1 MKKLVAL
8 IIAMLLISF
17 VLSAEVITTGNGKN
31 SVTVVNDNA
40 NETILKYQIGEFEK
54 NRVLIDGEDWFQI
67 RLPKEGITQ
76 EKGYPELPVF
86 NRSIIIPDQAL
97 MAIEVYDIEFKDFP
111 INVAPSKG
119 VITRDIEPT
128 KVPYTFGNIY
138 RENSFYP
145 QTIADLSEPY
155 ILRDFRGI
163 TVLTNPFAYNPVTGT
178 LRVYTAFKVRIY
190 PDGIDTVNTLNRSRT
205 SLSRSFYS
213 LYENHFL
220 NWNSYRYTPVDD
232 SCGKLLVICHTN
244 FLSQIAPYINWKR
257 QKGID
262 TELVEFSTIGT
273 TANQLKTYIQNR
285 YNADNSLTFVQL
297 VGDAPQ
303 IPTLSYSGS
312 GGGSDP
318 GFSLVAGSDN
328 YPDIFIGR
336 FSAQTTAEVTAQVN
350 KTILYERDLNT
361 SATWLSKAMGIA
373 SAEGSG
379 GQGDNQES
387 DITHMNLIRTDLLN
401 YGYTSVDQI
410 YDPNASASTVTTNV
424 NNGRGFINYVGH
436 GSNTSWSTTG
446 FSNTDASALTNGNKV
461 PFIMDVAC
469 VNGNFV
475 SITCFAEAWMRNAN
489 GGAVGIYASSINQS
503 WAPPMRAQDEVTDL
517 LIAEVHTTLGGLYY
531 NGSCKMMDVYGSDG
545 VNMFK
550 TWHIFGDASLQIRSK
565 TPIAMTVSYP
575 ASIYSGTNSVS
586 VSTGVA
592 NALVAITYN
601 NTIYGKA
608 ITNSNGIATVNFTN
622 PPTGAITY
630 NVTVTAFN
638 RVTYIGT
645 LSQINN
651 STPEQPRFVAEWEPA
666 KGSIIRYPL
675 GLPYSLLIDLSNNGL
690 LYVVVSSSLQATCN
704 SALSTNGINMANV
717 RYIVTNN
724 DSYWIR
730 DYGPWTIMD
739 GENNMQLVDFI
750 YNRTR
755 PNDDAVPSAI
765 ANYLGVNLYQ
775 MNITHTGGNI
785 MTDGQGKAMSTNL
798 VLTENSSLSQS
809 AISDMF
815 NTYMGITD
823 YQLYPDPNNTYI
835 NHIDCWA
842 KLLDVDKVLIRS
854 VPTNHS
860 QYNAIEAVV
869 TQWQS
874 KLSSYGTP
882 YKIYRV
888 YTSNDEPYTNSF
900 ILNKHIYV
908 PLMGTANDA
917 AALLAYQNAMPGYT
931 VTGYAYSNF
940 ESTDAIHCRVNT
952 IFDNQLI
959 SVKYIPPVPS
969 SVSQTLTLDVNISH
983 TNALNQNGTFI
994 SWKTGKN
1001 GIWQNSY
1008 LSLQSKGNW
1017 LTNLTAPVIGDT
1029 LFYWISATDVTN
1041 RNVTLPLCA
1050 SQDPF
1055 MLIGAYVPSLSEP
1068 QVQLQIQGSNV
1079 RLSWNAVAYANNYII
1094 YAANSPDG
1102 DFLPVGSTTATFWET
1117 PLNAEKK
1124 FFKIIAQRVVR

>member
-1 MKKLVAL
+1 MKKMVILSGL
-8 IIAMLLISF
+8 FLLLSF
-17 VLSAEVITTGNGKN
+17 SLSAELLAEGNSNNSITLLID
-31 SVTVVNDNA
+31 ND
-40 NETILKYQIGEFEK
+40 NETILEYRISEFEK
-54 NRVLIDGEDWFQI
+54 NKITIEGEDWYQI

-76 EKGYPELPVF
+76 DKGFPELPVL

-97 MAIEVYDIEFKDFP
+97 MAIEVLDIEFKDYP
-111 INVAPSKG
+111 IKVAPSKG
-119 VITRDIEPT
+119 VITRDIDPA
-128 KVPYTFGNIY
+128 KVPYTFGNVY
-138 RENSFYP
+138 QEPFYYP
-145 QTIADLSEPY
+145 NTIANLSEPY

-163 TVLTNPFAYNPVTGT
+163 TVLTNPFAYNPVTGI
-178 LRVYTAFKVRIY
+178 LRVYTYFKVRVYNKGTDRI
-190 PDGIDTVNTLNRSRT
+190 NTFNRSRI
-205 SLSRSFYS
+205 SISRSFYT

-232 SCGKLLVICHTN
+232 SYGKLLVICPTN

-273 TANQLKTYIQNR
+273 TANQLKTYIQNH
-285 YNADNSLTFVQL
+285 YNTDNSLTFVQL

-303 IPTLSYSGS
+303 IPTLSYSG
-312 GGGSDP
+312 GGSDP
-318 GFSLVAGSDN
+318 SFSLVAGSDN

-350 KTILYERDLNT
+350 KSIQYEKDLNT

-373 SAEGSG
+373 SDQG
-379 GQGDNQES
+379 GGDQGDNGES

-410 YDPNASASTVTTNV
+410 YDPGASASTVTTNV
-424 NNGRGFINYVGH
+424 NSGRGFINYVGH

-446 FSNTDASALTNGNKV
+446 FSNTNASALTNGNKV

-475 SITCFAEAWMRNAN
+475 SLTCFAEAWMRNAN

-503 WAPPMRAQDEVTDL
+503 WNSPMRAQDEVTDL
-517 LIAEVHTTLGGLYY
+517 LIAEIHTILGGLYY
-531 NGSCKMMDVYGSDG
+531 NGSCEMMDVYGSDG
-545 VNMFK
+545 VKMFK

-565 TPIAMTVSYP
+565 TPLAMTVSHP
-575 ASIYSGTNSVS
+575 ASIYTGTNSVS

-592 NALVAITYN
+592 DALVAITYN

-608 ITNSNGIATVNFTN
+608 FTNSNGIATVNFTN
-622 PPTGAITY
+622 PPTGEITY
-630 NVTVTAFN
+630 TVTVTAFN

-645 LSQINN
+645 LSQINT

-704 SALSTNGINMANV
+704 SALSANGINMTNV
-717 RYIVTNN
+717 RYIITNN

-730 DYGPWTIMD
+730 DYGPWTIME
-739 GENNMQLVDFI
+739 GNNNMQMVDFI
-750 YNRTR
+750 YNRPR

-809 AISDMF
+809 AITDMF

-888 YTSNDEPYTNSF
+888 NTSNDEPYTNSF
-900 ILNKHIYV
+900 IFNKHIYV

-952 IFDNQLI
+952 IFDNQMI
-959 SVKYIPPVPS
+959 SVQHIPPVPS
-969 SVSQTLTLDVNISH
+969 AVSQTLTFDVNIAH

-1008 LSLQSKGNW
+1008 MSLQSKGNW

-1050 SQDPF
+1050 DQDPF
-1055 MLIGAYVPSLSEP
+1055 MLVGVYVPAINQP
-1068 QVQLQIQGSNV
+1068 QVQLQIQDNNV
-1079 RLSWNAVAYANNYII
+1079 RISWNAVSYANNYII
-1094 YAANSPDG
+1094 YAANSPDE
-1102 DFLPVGSTTATFWET
+1102 DFLPVGSTSATFWET
-1117 PLNAEKK
+1117 TLNTEKK
-1124 FFKIIAQRVVR
+1124 FFKVIAQRVVR

>member
-1 MKKLVAL
+1 MKKLVIL
-8 IIAMLLISF
+8 SGLFLLLSF
-17 VLSAEVITTGNGKN
+17 SLSAELLAEGNSKN
-31 SVTVVNDNA
+31 SIILLSDNDK
-40 NETILKYQIGEFEK
+40 ETILEYRISEFEK
-54 NRVLIDGEDWFQI
+54 NKITIEGEDWYQI

-76 EKGYPELPVF
+76 DKGFPELPVL

-97 MAIEVYDIEFKDFP
+97 MAIEVFDIEFKDYA
-111 INVAPSKG
+111 IKVAPSKG
-119 VITRDIEPT
+119 VITRDIDPA
-128 KVPYTFGNIY
+128 KVPYTFGNVY
-138 RENSFYP
+138 QEPFYYP
-145 QTIADLSEPY
+145 NTIANLSEPY

-163 TVLTNPFAYNPVTGT
+163 TVLTNPCAYNPVTGI
-178 LRVYTAFKVRIY
+178 LRVYTYYKVRVY
-190 PDGIDTVNTLNRSRT
+190 NKGTDSVNTFNRSRI
-205 SLSRSFYS
+205 SISRSFYT

-232 SCGKLLVICHTN
+232 SYGKLLVICPTN

-273 TANQLKTYIQNR
+273 TANQLKTYIQNH
-285 YNADNSLTFVQL
+285 YNTDNSLTFVQL

-303 IPTLSYSGS
+303 IPTLSYSG
-312 GGGSDP
+312 GGSDP
-318 GFSLVAGSDN
+318 SFSLVAGSDN

-350 KTILYERDLNT
+350 KSIQYEKDLNT

-373 SAEGSG
+373 SDQG
-379 GQGDNQES
+379 GGDQGDNGES

-410 YDPNASASTVTTNV
+410 YDPGASASTVTTNV
-424 NNGRGFINYVGH
+424 NSGRGFINYVGH

-475 SITCFAEAWMRNAN
+475 SLTCFAEAWMRNAN

-503 WAPPMRAQDEVTDL
+503 WNSPMRAQDEVTDL
-517 LIAEVHTTLGGLYY
+517 LIAEIHTILGGLYY
-531 NGSCKMMDVYGSDG
+531 NGSCEMVDVYGSDG
-545 VNMFK
+545 VKMFK

-565 TPIAMTVSYP
+565 TPLAMTVSHP
-575 ASIYSGTNSVS
+575 ASIYTGTNSVS

-592 NALVAITYN
+592 DALVAITYN

-608 ITNSNGIATVNFTN
+608 FTNSNGIATVNFTN
-622 PPTGAITY
+622 PPTGEITY

-645 LSQINN
+645 LSQINT

-717 RYIVTNN
+717 RYIITNN

-730 DYGPWTIMD
+730 DYGPWTIME
-739 GENNMQLVDFI
+739 GNNNMQMVDFI
-750 YNRTR
+750 YNRPR

-809 AISDMF
+809 AITDMF

-888 YTSNDEPYTNSF
+888 NTSNDEPYTNSF
-900 ILNKHIYV
+900 IFNKHIYV

-952 IFDNQLI
+952 IFDNQMI
-959 SVKYIPPVPS
+959 SVQHIPPVPS
-969 SVSQTLTLDVNISH
+969 AVSQTLTFDVNIAH

-1050 SQDPF
+1050 DQDPF
-1055 MLIGAYVPSLSEP
+1055 MLVGVYVPAINQP
-1068 QVQLQIQGSNV
+1068 QVQLQIQDNNV
-1079 RLSWNAVAYANNYII
+1079 RISWNAVSYANNYII
-1094 YAANSPDG
+1094 YAANSPDE
-1102 DFLPVGSTTATFWET
+1102 DFLPVGSTSATFWET
-1117 PLNAEKK
+1117 TLNTEKK
-1124 FFKIIAQRVVR
+1124 FFKVIAQRVVR

>member
-1 MKKLVAL
+1 MKKMVILSGL
-8 IIAMLLISF
+8 FLLLSF
-17 VLSAEVITTGNGKN
+17 SLSAELLAEGNSNNSITLLID
-31 SVTVVNDNA
+31 ND
-40 NETILKYQIGEFEK
+40 NETILEYRISEFEK
-54 NRVLIDGEDWFQI
+54 NKITIEGEDWYQI

-76 EKGYPELPVF
+76 DKGFPELPVL

-97 MAIEVYDIEFKDFP
+97 MAIEVFDIEFKDYP
-111 INVAPSKG
+111 IKVAPSKG
-119 VITRDIEPT
+119 VITRDIDPA
-128 KVPYTFGNIY
+128 KVPYTFGNVY
-138 RENSFYP
+138 QEPFYYP
-145 QTIADLSEPY
+145 NTIANLSEPY

-163 TVLTNPFAYNPVTGT
+163 TVLTNPFAYNPVTGI
-178 LRVYTAFKVRIY
+178 LRVYTYFKVRVY
-190 PDGIDTVNTLNRSRT
+190 NKGTDSVNTFNRSRI
-205 SLSRSFYS
+205 SISRSFYT

-232 SCGKLLVICHTN
+232 SYGKLLVICHTN
-244 FLSQIAPYINWKR
+244 FLVQIAPYINWKR

-273 TANQLKTYIQNR
+273 TANQLKTYIQNH
-285 YNADNSLTFVQL
+285 YNTDNSLTFVQL

-303 IPTLSYSGS
+303 IPTLSYSG
-312 GGGSDP
+312 GGSDP
-318 GFSLVAGSDN
+318 SFSLVAGSDN

-336 FSAQTTAEVTAQVN
+336 FSAQTTAEVIAQVN
-350 KTILYERDLNT
+350 KSIQYEKDLNT

-373 SAEGSG
+373 SDQG
-379 GQGDNQES
+379 GGDQGDNGES

-410 YDPNASASTVTTNV
+410 YDPGASASTVTTNV
-424 NNGRGFINYVGH
+424 NSGRGFINYVGH

-446 FSNTDASALTNGNKV
+446 FSNTNASALTNGNKV

-475 SITCFAEAWMRNAN
+475 SLTCFAEAWMRNAN

-503 WAPPMRAQDEVTDL
+503 WNSPMRAQDEVTDL
-517 LIAEVHTTLGGLYY
+517 LIAEIHTILGGLYY
-531 NGSCKMMDVYGSDG
+531 NGSCEMMDVYGSDG
-545 VNMFK
+545 VKMFK

-565 TPIAMTVSYP
+565 TPLAMTVSHP
-575 ASIYSGTNSVS
+575 ASIYTGTNSVS

-592 NALVAITYN
+592 DALVAITYN

-608 ITNSNGIATVNFTN
+608 FTNSNGIATVNFTN
-622 PPTGAITY
+622 PPTGEITY
-630 NVTVTAFN
+630 TVTVTAFN

-645 LSQINN
+645 LSQINT

-704 SALSTNGINMANV
+704 SALSANGINMTNV
-717 RYIVTNN
+717 RYIITNN

-730 DYGPWTIMD
+730 DYGPWTIME
-739 GENNMQLVDFI
+739 GNNNMQMVDFI
-750 YNRTR
+750 YNRPR

-809 AISDMF
+809 AITDMF

-888 YTSNDEPYTNSF
+888 NTSNDEPYTNSF
-900 ILNKHIYV
+900 IFNKHIYV

-952 IFDNQLI
+952 IFDNQMI
-959 SVKYIPPVPS
+959 SVQHIPPVPS
-969 SVSQTLTLDVNISH
+969 AVSQTLTFDVNIAH

-1050 SQDPF
+1050 DQDPF
-1055 MLIGAYVPSLSEP
+1055 MLVGVYVPAINQP
-1068 QVQLQIQGSNV
+1068 QVQLQIQDNNV
-1079 RLSWNAVAYANNYII
+1079 RISWNAVSYANNYII
-1094 YAANSPDG
+1094 YAANSPDE
-1102 DFLPVGSTTATFWET
+1102 DFLPVGSTSATFWET
-1117 PLNAEKK
+1117 TLNTEKK
-1124 FFKIIAQRVVR
+1124 FFKVIAQRVVR

>member
-1 MKKLVAL
+1 MKKMVILSGL
-8 IIAMLLISF
+8 FLLLSF
-17 VLSAEVITTGNGKN
+17 SLSAELLAEGNSNNSITLLID
-31 SVTVVNDNA
+31 ND
-40 NETILKYQIGEFEK
+40 NETILEYRISEFEK
-54 NRVLIDGEDWFQI
+54 NKITIEGEDWYQI

-76 EKGYPELPVF
+76 DKGFPELPVL

-97 MAIEVYDIEFKDFP
+97 MAIEVFDIEFKDYP
-111 INVAPSKG
+111 IKVAPSKG
-119 VITRDIEPT
+119 VITRDIDPA
-128 KVPYTFGNIY
+128 KVPYTFGNVY
-138 RENSFYP
+138 QEPFYYP
-145 QTIADLSEPY
+145 NTIANLSEPY

-163 TVLTNPFAYNPVTGT
+163 TVLTNPFAYNPVTGI
-178 LRVYTAFKVRIY
+178 LRVYTYFKVRVY
-190 PDGIDTVNTLNRSRT
+190 NKGTDSVNTFNRSRI
-205 SLSRSFYS
+205 SISRSFYT

-232 SCGKLLVICHTN
+232 SYGKLLVICPTN

-273 TANQLKTYIQNR
+273 TANQLKTYIQNH
-285 YNADNSLTFVQL
+285 YNTDNSLTFVQL

-303 IPTLSYSGS
+303 IPTLSYSG
-312 GGGSDP
+312 GGSDP
-318 GFSLVAGSDN
+318 SFSLVAGSDN

-350 KTILYERDLNT
+350 KSIQYEKDLNT

-373 SAEGSG
+373 SDQG
-379 GQGDNQES
+379 GGDQGDNGES

-410 YDPNASASTVTTNV
+410 YDPGASASTVTTNV
-424 NNGRGFINYVGH
+424 NSGRGFINYVGH

-446 FSNTDASALTNGNKV
+446 FSNTNASALTNGNKV

-475 SITCFAEAWMRNAN
+475 SLTCFAEAWMRNAN

-503 WAPPMRAQDEVTDL
+503 WNSPMRAQDEVTDL
-517 LIAEVHTTLGGLYY
+517 LIAEIHTILGGLYY
-531 NGSCKMMDVYGSDG
+531 NGSCEMMDVYGSDG
-545 VNMFK
+545 VKMFK

-565 TPIAMTVSYP
+565 TPLAMTVSHP
-575 ASIYSGTNSVS
+575 ASIYTGTNSVS

-592 NALVAITYN
+592 DALVAITYN

-608 ITNSNGIATVNFTN
+608 FTNSNGIATVNFTN
-622 PPTGAITY
+622 PPTGEITY
-630 NVTVTAFN
+630 TVTVTAFN

-645 LSQINN
+645 LSQINT

-704 SALSTNGINMANV
+704 SALSANGINMANV
-717 RYIVTNN
+717 RYIITNN

-730 DYGPWTIMD
+730 DYGPWTIME
-739 GENNMQLVDFI
+739 GNNNMQMVDFI
-750 YNRTR
+750 YNRPR

-809 AISDMF
+809 AITDMF

-888 YTSNDEPYTNSF
+888 NTSNDEPYTNSF
-900 ILNKHIYV
+900 IFNKHIYV

-952 IFDNQLI
+952 IFDNQMI
-959 SVKYIPPVPS
+959 SVQHIPPVPS
-969 SVSQTLTLDVNISH
+969 AVSQTLTFDVNIAH

-1050 SQDPF
+1050 DQDPF
-1055 MLIGAYVPSLSEP
+1055 MLVGVYVPAINQP
-1068 QVQLQIQGSNV
+1068 QVQLQIQDNNV
-1079 RLSWNAVAYANNYII
+1079 RISWNAVSYANNYII
-1094 YAANSPDG
+1094 YAANSPDE
-1102 DFLPVGSTTATFWET
+1102 DFLPVGSTSATFWET
-1117 PLNAEKK
+1117 TLNTEKK
-1124 FFKIIAQRVVR
+1124 FFKVIAQRVVR

>member
-1 MKKLVAL
+1 MKKMVILSGL
-8 IIAMLLISF
+8 FLLLSF
-17 VLSAEVITTGNGKN
+17 SLSAELLAEGNSNNSITLLID
-31 SVTVVNDNA
+31 ND
-40 NETILKYQIGEFEK
+40 NETILEYRISEFEK
-54 NRVLIDGEDWFQI
+54 NKITIEGEDWYQI

-76 EKGYPELPVF
+76 DKGFPELPVL

-97 MAIEVYDIEFKDFP
+97 MAIEVFDIEFKDYP
-111 INVAPSKG
+111 IKVAPSKG
-119 VITRDIEPT
+119 VITRDIDPA
-128 KVPYTFGNIY
+128 KVPYTFGNVY
-138 RENSFYP
+138 QEPFYYP
-145 QTIADLSEPY
+145 NTIANLSEPY

-163 TVLTNPFAYNPVTGT
+163 TVLTNPCAYNPVTGI
-178 LRVYTAFKVRIY
+178 LRVYTYFKVRVY
-190 PDGIDTVNTLNRSRT
+190 NKGTDSVNTFNRSRI
-205 SLSRSFYS
+205 SISRSFYT

-232 SCGKLLVICHTN
+232 SYGKLLVICHTN
-244 FLSQIAPYINWKR
+244 FLVQIAPYINWKR

-273 TANQLKTYIQNR
+273 TANQLKTYIQNH
-285 YNADNSLTFVQL
+285 YNTDNSLTFVQL

-303 IPTLSYSGS
+303 IPTLSYSG
-312 GGGSDP
+312 GGSDP
-318 GFSLVAGSDN
+318 SFSLVAGSDN

-350 KTILYERDLNT
+350 KSIQYEKDLNT

-373 SAEGSG
+373 SDQG
-379 GQGDNQES
+379 GGDQGDNGES

-410 YDPNASASTVTTNV
+410 YDPGASASTVTTNV
-424 NNGRGFINYVGH
+424 NSGRGFINYVGH

-446 FSNTDASALTNGNKV
+446 FSNTNASALTNGNKV

-475 SITCFAEAWMRNAN
+475 SLTCFAEAWMRNAN

-503 WAPPMRAQDEVTDL
+503 WNSPMRAQDEVTDL
-517 LIAEVHTTLGGLYY
+517 LIAEIHTILGGLYY
-531 NGSCKMMDVYGSDG
+531 NGSCEMMDVYGSDG
-545 VNMFK
+545 VKMFK

-565 TPIAMTVSYP
+565 TPLAMTVSHP
-575 ASIYSGTNSVS
+575 ASIYTGTNSVS

-592 NALVAITYN
+592 DALVAITYN

-608 ITNSNGIATVNFTN
+608 FTNSNGIATVNFTN
-622 PPTGAITY
+622 PPTGEITY
-630 NVTVTAFN
+630 TVTVTAFN

-645 LSQINN
+645 LSQINT

-717 RYIVTNN
+717 RYIITNN

-730 DYGPWTIMD
+730 DYGPWTIME
-739 GENNMQLVDFI
+739 GNNNMQMVDFI
-750 YNRTR
+750 YNRPR

-809 AISDMF
+809 AITDMF

-888 YTSNDEPYTNSF
+888 NTSNDEPYTNSF
-900 ILNKHIYV
+900 IFNKHIYV

-952 IFDNQLI
+952 IFDNQMI
-959 SVKYIPPVPS
+959 SVQHIPPVPS
-969 SVSQTLTLDVNISH
+969 AVSQTLTFDVNIAH

-1008 LSLQSKGNW
+1008 MSLQSKGNW

-1050 SQDPF
+1050 DQDPF
-1055 MLIGAYVPSLSEP
+1055 MLVGVYVPAINQP
-1068 QVQLQIQGSNV
+1068 QVQLQIQDNNV
-1079 RLSWNAVAYANNYII
+1079 RISWNAVSYANNYII
-1094 YAANSPDG
+1094 YAANSPDE
-1102 DFLPVGSTTATFWET
+1102 DFLPVGSTSATFWET
-1117 PLNAEKK
+1117 TLNTEKK
-1124 FFKIIAQRVVR
+1124 FFKVIAQRVVR

>member
-1 MKKLVAL
+1 MKKLVIL
-8 IIAMLLISF
+8 SGLFLLLSF
-17 VLSAEVITTGNGKN
+17 SLSAELLAEGNSKN
-31 SVTVVNDNA
+31 SIILLSDNDK
-40 NETILKYQIGEFEK
+40 ETILEYRISEFEK
-54 NRVLIDGEDWFQI
+54 NKITIEGEDWYQI

-76 EKGYPELPVF
+76 DKGFPELPVL

-97 MAIEVYDIEFKDFP
+97 MAIEVFDIEFKDYP
-111 INVAPSKG
+111 IKVAPSKG
-119 VITRDIEPT
+119 VITRDIDPA
-128 KVPYTFGNIY
+128 KVPYTFGNVY
-138 RENSFYP
+138 QEPFYYP
-145 QTIADLSEPY
+145 NTIANLSEPY

-163 TVLTNPFAYNPVTGT
+163 TVLTNPCAYNPVTGI
-178 LRVYTAFKVRIY
+178 LRVYTYFKVRVY
-190 PDGIDTVNTLNRSRT
+190 NKGTDSVNTFNRSRI
-205 SLSRSFYS
+205 SISRSFYT

-232 SCGKLLVICHTN
+232 SYGKLLVICPTN

-273 TANQLKTYIQNR
+273 TANQLKTYIQNH
-285 YNADNSLTFVQL
+285 YNTDNSLTFVQL

-303 IPTLSYSGS
+303 IPTLSYSG
-312 GGGSDP
+312 GGSDP
-318 GFSLVAGSDN
+318 SFSLVAGSDN

-350 KTILYERDLNT
+350 KSIQYEKDLNT

-373 SAEGSG
+373 SDQG
-379 GQGDNQES
+379 GGDQGDNGES

-410 YDPNASASTVTTNV
+410 YDPGASASTVTTNV
-424 NNGRGFINYVGH
+424 NSGRGFINYVGH

-446 FSNTDASALTNGNKV
+446 FSNTNASALTNGNKV

-475 SITCFAEAWMRNAN
+475 SLTCFAEAWMRNAN

-503 WAPPMRAQDEVTDL
+503 WNSPMRAQDEVTDL
-517 LIAEVHTTLGGLYY
+517 LIAEIHTILGGLYY
-531 NGSCKMMDVYGSDG
+531 NGSCEMVDVYGSDG
-545 VNMFK
+545 VKMFK

-565 TPIAMTVSYP
+565 TPLAMTVSHP
-575 ASIYSGTNSVS
+575 ASIYTGTNSVS

-592 NALVAITYN
+592 DALVAITYN

-608 ITNSNGIATVNFTN
+608 FTNSNGIATVNFTN
-622 PPTGAITY
+622 PPTGEITY

-645 LSQINN
+645 LSQINT

-717 RYIVTNN
+717 RYIITNN

-730 DYGPWTIMD
+730 DYGPWTIME
-739 GENNMQLVDFI
+739 GNNNMQMVDFI
-750 YNRTR
+750 YNRPR

-809 AISDMF
+809 AITDMF

-869 TQWQS
+869 TQWQT

-888 YTSNDEPYTNSF
+888 NTPNDEPYTNSF
-900 ILNKHIYV
+900 IFNKYIYV

-931 VTGYAYSNF
+931 ITGYSYSNF

-952 IFDNQLI
+952 IFDNQMI
-959 SVKYIPPVPS
+959 SVQHIPPVPS
-969 SVSQTLTLDVNISH
+969 AVSQTLTFDVNIAH

-1050 SQDPF
+1050 DQDPF
-1055 MLIGAYVPSLSEP
+1055 MLVGVYVPAINQP
-1068 QVQLQIQGSNV
+1068 QVQLQIQDNNV
-1079 RLSWNAVAYANNYII
+1079 RISWNAVSYANNYII
-1094 YAANSPDG
+1094 YAANSPDE
-1102 DFLPVGSTTATFWET
+1102 DFLPVGSTSATFWET
-1117 PLNAEKK
+1117 ILNTEKK
-1124 FFKIIAQRVVR
+1124 FFKVIAQRVVR

>member
-1 MKKLVAL
+1 MKKLVIL
-8 IIAMLLISF
+8 SGLFLLLSF
-17 VLSAEVITTGNGKN
+17 SLSAELLAEGNSKN
-31 SVTVVNDNA
+31 SIILLSDNDK
-40 NETILKYQIGEFEK
+40 ETILEYRISEFEK
-54 NRVLIDGEDWFQI
+54 NKITIEGEDWYQI

-76 EKGYPELPVF
+76 DKGFPELPVL

-97 MAIEVYDIEFKDFP
+97 MAIEVFDIEFKDYA
-111 INVAPSKG
+111 IKVAPSKG
-119 VITRDIEPT
+119 VITRDIDPA
-128 KVPYTFGNIY
+128 KVPYTFGNVY
-138 RENSFYP
+138 QEPFYYP
-145 QTIADLSEPY
+145 NTIANLSEPY

-163 TVLTNPFAYNPVTGT
+163 TVLTNPFAYNPVTGI
-178 LRVYTAFKVRIY
+178 LRVYTYYKVRVY
-190 PDGIDTVNTLNRSRT
+190 NKGTDSVNTFNRSRI
-205 SLSRSFYS
+205 SISRSFYT

-232 SCGKLLVICHTN
+232 SYGKLLVICPTN

-273 TANQLKTYIQNR
+273 TANQLKTYIQNH
-285 YNADNSLTFVQL
+285 YNTDNSLTFVQL

-303 IPTLSYSGS
+303 IPTLSYSG
-312 GGGSDP
+312 GGSDP
-318 GFSLVAGSDN
+318 SFSLVAGSDN

-350 KTILYERDLNT
+350 KSIQYEKDLNT

-373 SAEGSG
+373 SDQG
-379 GQGDNQES
+379 GGDQGDNGES

-410 YDPNASASTVTTNV
+410 YDPGASASTVTTNV
-424 NNGRGFINYVGH
+424 NSGRGFINYVGH

-446 FSNTDASALTNGNKV
+446 FSNTNASALTNGNKV

-475 SITCFAEAWMRNAN
+475 SLTCFAEAWMRNAN

-503 WAPPMRAQDEVTDL
+503 WNSPMRAQDEVTDL
-517 LIAEVHTTLGGLYY
+517 LIAEIHTILGGLYY
-531 NGSCKMMDVYGSDG
+531 NGSCEMMDVYGSDG
-545 VNMFK
+545 VKMFK

-565 TPIAMTVSYP
+565 TPLAMTVSHP
-575 ASIYSGTNSVS
+575 ASIYTGTNSVS

-592 NALVAITYN
+592 DALVAITYN

-608 ITNSNGIATVNFTN
+608 FTNSNGIATVNFTN
-622 PPTGAITY
+622 PPTGEITY
-630 NVTVTAFN
+630 TVTVTAFN

-645 LSQINN
+645 LSQINT

-717 RYIVTNN
+717 RYIITNN

-730 DYGPWTIMD
+730 DYGPWTIME
-739 GENNMQLVDFI
+739 GNNNMQMVDFI
-750 YNRTR
+750 YNRPR

-809 AISDMF
+809 AITDMF

-888 YTSNDEPYTNSF
+888 NTSNDEPYTNSF
-900 ILNKHIYV
+900 IFNKHIYV

-952 IFDNQLI
+952 IFDNQMI
-959 SVKYIPPVPS
+959 SVQHIPPVPS
-969 SVSQTLTLDVNISH
+969 AVSQTLTFDVNIAH

-1050 SQDPF
+1050 DQDPF
-1055 MLIGAYVPSLSEP
+1055 MLVGVYVPAINQP
-1068 QVQLQIQGSNV
+1068 QVQLQIQDNNV
-1079 RLSWNAVAYANNYII
+1079 RISWNAVSYANNYII
-1094 YAANSPDG
+1094 YAANSPDE
-1102 DFLPVGSTTATFWET
+1102 DFLPVGSTSATFWET
-1117 PLNAEKK
+1117 TLNTEKK
-1124 FFKIIAQRVVR
+1124 FFKVIAQRVVR

>member
-1 MKKLVAL
+1 MKKLVIL
-8 IIAMLLISF
+8 SGLFLLLSF
-17 VLSAEVITTGNGKN
+17 SLSAELLAEGNSKN
-31 SVTVVNDNA
+31 SIILLSDNDK
-40 NETILKYQIGEFEK
+40 ETILEYRISEFEK
-54 NRVLIDGEDWFQI
+54 NKITIEGEDWYQI

-76 EKGYPELPVF
+76 DKGFPELPVL

-97 MAIEVYDIEFKDFP
+97 MAIEVFDIEFKDYA
-111 INVAPSKG
+111 IKVAPSKG
-119 VITRDIEPT
+119 VITRDIDPA
-128 KVPYTFGNIY
+128 KVPYTFGNVY
-138 RENSFYP
+138 EEPFYYP
-145 QTIADLSEPY
+145 NTIANLSEPY

-163 TVLTNPFAYNPVTGT
+163 TVLTNPFAYNPVTGS
-178 LRVYTAFKVRIY
+178 LRVYTYFKVRVY
-190 PDGIDTVNTLNRSRT
+190 NKGTDSVNTFNRSRI
-205 SLSRSFYS
+205 SISRSFYT

-232 SCGKLLVICHTN
+232 SYGKLLVICHTN

-273 TANQLKTYIQNR
+273 TASQLKTYIQNR
-285 YNADNSLTFVQL
+285 YNTDNSLTFVQL

-303 IPTLSYSGS
+303 IPSLSYS

-361 SATWLSKAMGIA
+361 SATWLSQAMGIA
-373 SAEGSG
+373 SAEGGG
-379 GQGDNQES
+379 GQGDNGES
-387 DITHMNLIRTDLLN
+387 DIQHMNLIRTDLLN

-410 YDPNASASTVTTNV
+410 YDPGASTSTVTTNV

-436 GSNTSWSTTG
+436 GADNYWVTTG
-446 FSNTDASALTNGNKV
+446 FSNTNASDLTNGNKV

-475 SITCFAEAWMRNAN
+475 STTCFAEAWMRNTHG

-503 WAPPMRAQDEVTDL
+503 WNSPMRAQDEVTDL
-517 LIAEVHTTLGGLYY
+517 LIAETHTTLGGLYY

-550 TWHIFGDASLQIRSK
+550 TWNIFGDASLQIRSK
-565 TPIAMTVSYP
+565 TPLAMTVNHP
-575 ASIYSGTNSVS
+575 ASIYTGTNSVS

-592 NALVAITYN
+592 GALVALTYN

-608 ITNSNGIATVNFTN
+608 FTNSNGIAAVNFTN
-622 PPTGAITY
+622 PPIGEITY
-630 NVTVTAFN
+630 TVTVTAFN

-645 LSQINN
+645 LSQIN
-651 STPEQPRFVAEWEPA
+651 TPAPEQPRFVAEWEPA
-666 KGSIIRYPL
+666 KGSIIRYPV
-675 GLPYSLLIDLSNNGL
+675 GLPYTMIADLSNNGL
-690 LYVVVSSSLQATCN
+690 LYVIVSSSSQATCN
-704 SALSTNGINMANV
+704 SELSANGINMANV
-717 RYIVTNN
+717 RYIITNN

-739 GENNMQLVDFI
+739 GDNNMQLVDFI
-750 YNRTR
+750 YNRPR
-755 PNDDAVPSAI
+755 PDDDAVPSAI
-765 ANYLGVNLYQ
+765 ANYLGVNISQ
-775 MNITHTGGNI
+775 MDITHSGGNI

-798 VLTENSSLSQS
+798 VLTENATHSQN
-809 AISDMF
+809 AINTMF
-815 NTYMGITD
+815 NNYLGVTD

-854 VPTNHS
+854 VPTNHP
-860 QYNAIEAVV
+860 QYSAIEAVV
-869 TQWQS
+869 AQWQT

-882 YKIYRV
+882 YKIFRV
-888 YTSNDEPYTNSF
+888 NTSNDEPYTNSF
-900 ILNKHIYV
+900 IFNKHIYV

-931 VTGYAYSNF
+931 VTGYSYSNF

-952 IFDNQLI
+952 IFDNQMI
-959 SVKYIPPVPS
+959 SVKHFPPVPS
-969 SVSQTLTLDVNISH
+969 SVLQTLTFNVNIAH
-983 TNALNQNGTFI
+983 TNALNQSGTYI

-1001 GIWQNSY
+1001 GIWQNSN
-1008 LSLQSKGNW
+1008 LSLQSNGNW
-1017 LTNLTAPVIGDT
+1017 LINLTAPVIGDT

-1055 MLIGAYVPSLSEP
+1055 MLIGVYVPAINQP
-1068 QVQLQIQGSNV
+1068 QVQLQIQDNNV
-1079 RLSWNAVAYANNYII
+1079 RISWNVVPYANNYVI
-1094 YAANSPDG
+1094 YAADTPQGS
-1102 DFLPVGSTTATFWET
+1102 FLPVGSTSETYWET
-1117 PLNAEKK
+1117 SLTAEKK

>member
-1 MKKLVAL
+1 MKKMVILSGL
-8 IIAMLLISF
+8 FLLLSF
-17 VLSAEVITTGNGKN
+17 SLSAELLAEGNSNNSITLLID
-31 SVTVVNDNA
+31 ND
-40 NETILKYQIGEFEK
+40 NETILEYRISEFEK
-54 NRVLIDGEDWFQI
+54 NKITIEGEDWYQI

-76 EKGYPELPVF
+76 DKGFPELPVL

-97 MAIEVYDIEFKDFP
+97 MAIEVFDIEFKDYP
-111 INVAPSKG
+111 IKVAPSKG
-119 VITRDIEPT
+119 VITRDIDPA
-128 KVPYTFGNIY
+128 KVPYTFGNVY
-138 RENSFYP
+138 QEPFYYP
-145 QTIADLSEPY
+145 NTIANLSEPY

-163 TVLTNPFAYNPVTGT
+163 TVLTNPFAYNPVTGS
-178 LRVYTAFKVRIY
+178 LRVYTYFKVRVY
-190 PDGIDTVNTLNRSRT
+190 NKGTDSVNTFNRSRI
-205 SLSRSFYS
+205 SISRSFYT

-232 SCGKLLVICHTN
+232 SYGKLLVICHTN
-244 FLSQIAPYINWKR
+244 FLVQIAPYINWKR

-273 TANQLKTYIQNR
+273 TANQLKTYIQNH
-285 YNADNSLTFVQL
+285 YNTDNSLTFVQL

-303 IPTLSYSGS
+303 IPTLSYSG
-312 GGGSDP
+312 GGSDP
-318 GFSLVAGSDN
+318 SFSLVAGSDN

-336 FSAQTTAEVTAQVN
+336 FSAQTTAEVIAQVN
-350 KTILYERDLNT
+350 KSIQYEKDLNT

-373 SAEGSG
+373 SDQG
-379 GQGDNQES
+379 GGDQGDNGES

-410 YDPNASASTVTTNV
+410 YDPGASASTVTTNV
-424 NNGRGFINYVGH
+424 NSGRGFINYVGH

-446 FSNTDASALTNGNKV
+446 FSNTNASALTNGNKV

-475 SITCFAEAWMRNAN
+475 SLTCFAEAWMRNAN

-503 WAPPMRAQDEVTDL
+503 WNSPMRAQDEVTDL
-517 LIAEVHTTLGGLYY
+517 LIAEIHTILGGLYY
-531 NGSCKMMDVYGSDG
+531 NGSCEMMDVYGSDG
-545 VNMFK
+545 VKMFK

-565 TPIAMTVSYP
+565 TPLAMTVSHP
-575 ASIYSGTNSVS
+575 ASIYTGTNSVS

-592 NALVAITYN
+592 DALVAITYN

-608 ITNSNGIATVNFTN
+608 FTNSNGIATVNFTN
-622 PPTGAITY
+622 PPTGEITY
-630 NVTVTAFN
+630 TVTVTAFN

-645 LSQINN
+645 LSQINT

-704 SALSTNGINMANV
+704 SALSANGINMTNV
-717 RYIVTNN
+717 RYIITNN

-730 DYGPWTIMD
+730 DYGPWTIME
-739 GENNMQLVDFI
+739 GNNNMQMVDFI
-750 YNRTR
+750 YNRPR

-809 AISDMF
+809 AITDMF

-888 YTSNDEPYTNSF
+888 NTSNDEPYTNSF
-900 ILNKHIYV
+900 IFNKHIYV

-952 IFDNQLI
+952 IFDNQMI
-959 SVKYIPPVPS
+959 SVQHIPPVPS
-969 SVSQTLTLDVNISH
+969 AVSQTLTFDVNIAH

-1050 SQDPF
+1050 DQDPF
-1055 MLIGAYVPSLSEP
+1055 MLVGVYVPAINQP
-1068 QVQLQIQGSNV
+1068 QVQLQIQDNNV
-1079 RLSWNAVAYANNYII
+1079 RISWNAVSYANNYII
-1094 YAANSPDG
+1094 YAANSPDE
-1102 DFLPVGSTTATFWET
+1102 DFLPVGSTSATFWET
-1117 PLNAEKK
+1117 TLNTEKK
-1124 FFKIIAQRVVR
+1124 FFKVIAQRVVR

>member
-1 MKKLVAL
+1 MKKMVILSGL
-8 IIAMLLISF
+8 FLLLSF
-17 VLSAEVITTGNGKN
+17 SLSAELLAEGNSNNSITLLID
-31 SVTVVNDNA
+31 ND
-40 NETILKYQIGEFEK
+40 NETILEYRISEFEK
-54 NRVLIDGEDWFQI
+54 NKITIEGEDWYQI

-76 EKGYPELPVF
+76 DKGFPELPVL

-97 MAIEVYDIEFKDFP
+97 MAIEVFDIEFKDYA
-111 INVAPSKG
+111 IKVAPSKG
-119 VITRDIEPT
+119 VITRDIDPA
-128 KVPYTFGNIY
+128 KVPYTFGNVY
-138 RENSFYP
+138 QEPFYYP
-145 QTIADLSEPY
+145 NTIANLSEPY

-163 TVLTNPFAYNPVTGT
+163 TVLTNPCAYNPVTGI
-178 LRVYTAFKVRIY
+178 LRVYTYFKVRVYNKGTDRI
-190 PDGIDTVNTLNRSRT
+190 NTFNRSRI
-205 SLSRSFYS
+205 SISRSFYT

-232 SCGKLLVICHTN
+232 SYGKLLVICHTN
-244 FLSQIAPYINWKR
+244 FLVQIAPYINWKR

-273 TANQLKTYIQNR
+273 TANQLKTYIQNH
-285 YNADNSLTFVQL
+285 YNTDNSLTFVQL

-303 IPTLSYSGS
+303 IPTLSYSG
-312 GGGSDP
+312 GGSDP
-318 GFSLVAGSDN
+318 SFSLVAGSDN

-350 KTILYERDLNT
+350 KSIQYEKDLNT

-373 SAEGSG
+373 SDQG
-379 GQGDNQES
+379 GGDQGDNGES

-410 YDPNASASTVTTNV
+410 YDPGASASTVTTNV
-424 NNGRGFINYVGH
+424 NSGRGFINYVGH

-475 SITCFAEAWMRNAN
+475 SLTCFAEAWMRNAN

-503 WAPPMRAQDEVTDL
+503 WNSPMRAQDEVTDL
-517 LIAEVHTTLGGLYY
+517 LIAEIHTILGGLYY
-531 NGSCKMMDVYGSDG
+531 NGSCEMMDVYGSDG
-545 VNMFK
+545 VKMFK

-565 TPIAMTVSYP
+565 TPLAMTVSHP
-575 ASIYSGTNSVS
+575 ASIYTGTNSVS

-592 NALVAITYN
+592 DALVAITYN

-608 ITNSNGIATVNFTN
+608 FTNSNGIATVNFTN
-622 PPTGAITY
+622 PPTGEITY
-630 NVTVTAFN
+630 TVTVTAFN

-645 LSQINN
+645 LSQINT

-704 SALSTNGINMANV
+704 SALSANGINMTNV
-717 RYIVTNN
+717 RYIITNN

-730 DYGPWTIMD
+730 DYGPWTIME
-739 GENNMQLVDFI
+739 GNNNMQMVDFI
-750 YNRTR
+750 YNRPR

-809 AISDMF
+809 AITDMF

-854 VPTNHS
+854 VPTNHP
-860 QYNAIEAVV
+860 QYSAIEAVV
-869 TQWQS
+869 AQWQT

-882 YKIYRV
+882 YKIFRV
-888 YTSNDEPYTNSF
+888 NTSNDEPYTNSF
-900 ILNKHIYV
+900 IFNKHIYV

-931 VTGYAYSNF
+931 VTGYSYSNF

-952 IFDNQLI
+952 IFDNQMI
-959 SVKYIPPVPS
+959 SVKHFPPVPS
-969 SVSQTLTLDVNISH
+969 SVLQTLTFNVNIAH
-983 TNALNQNGTFI
+983 TNALNQSGTYI

-1001 GIWQNSY
+1001 GIWQNSN
-1008 LSLQSKGNW
+1008 LSLQSNGNW
-1017 LTNLTAPVIGDT
+1017 LINLTAPVIGDT

-1055 MLIGAYVPSLSEP
+1055 MLIGVYVPAINQP
-1068 QVQLQIQGSNV
+1068 QVQLQIQDNNV
-1079 RLSWNAVAYANNYII
+1079 RISWNVVPYANNYVI
-1094 YAANSPDG
+1094 YAADTPQGS
-1102 DFLPVGSTTATFWET
+1102 FLPVGSTSETYWET
-1117 PLNAEKK
+1117 SLTAEKK

>member
-1 MKKLVAL
+1 MKKLA
-8 IIAMLLISF
+8 ALLISLLLISV
-17 VLSAEVITTGNGKN
+17 VLSAEVITTGNKKN
-31 SVTVVNDNA
+31 SVTIVNDNA
-40 NETILKYQIGEFEK
+40 DETILQFQIGEFEK
-54 NRVLIDGEDWFQI
+54 NRVFIEGEDWFQI
-67 RLPKEGITQ
+67 LLPKEGITQ

-86 NRSIIIPDQAL
+86 NRSIIIPEQAL
-97 MAIEVYDIEFKDFP
+97 MAMEVFDIEYKDFQ
-111 INVAPSKG
+111 IKVAPSKG
-119 VITRDIEPT
+119 VITRNIEPT
-128 KVPYTFGNIY
+128 SVPYIFKDIY

-303 IPTLSYSGS
+303 IPTLSYSG
-312 GGGSDP
+312 GGSDP

-350 KTILYERDLNT
+350 KSIQYEKDLNT

-436 GSNTSWSTTG
+436 GADTYWVTTNFNNT
-446 FSNTDASALTNGNKV
+446 NALALTNGNKV

-475 SITCFAEAWMRNAN
+475 SQTCFAEAWMRNAN
-489 GGAVGIYASSINQS
+489 GGAVGIYASSINQY

-517 LIAEVHTTLGGLYY
+517 LIAETHTTLGGLYY

-545 VNMFK
+545 VAMFK
-550 TWHIFGDASLQIRSK
+550 TWNIFGDASLQIRSK
-565 TPIAMTVSYP
+565 TPIAMAVSYP
-575 ASIYSGTNSVS
+575 STIGIGTNSVS

-592 NALVAITYN
+592 GALVALTYN

-608 ITNSNGIATVNFTN
+608 VTNSNGTATVNITN
-622 PPTGAITY
+622 PPTGEMAYTL
-630 NVTVTAFN
+630 TVTAFN
-638 RVTYIGT
+638 RVTYTGT
-645 LSQINN
+645 LSQINTA
-651 STPEQPRFVAEWEPA
+651 TPVQPRFVAEWEPA
-666 KGSIIRYPL
+666 KGSIIRYPV
-675 GLPYSLLIDLSNNGL
+675 GLPYTMIADLSNNGL
-690 LYVVVSSSLQATCN
+690 LYVVVSSSSQATCN

-717 RYIVTNN
+717 RYIITNN

-739 GENNMQLVDFI
+739 GDNNLQLIDFT
-750 YNRTR
+750 YNRLR
-755 PNDDAVPSAI
+755 PNDDAVPTAV
-765 ANYLGVNLYQ
+765 ANFLGVTLYK

-785 MTDGQGKAMSTNL
+785 MTDGQGIAISTNL
-798 VLTENSSLSQS
+798 VLTENTALSQN
-809 AISDMF
+809 AINTMF
-815 NTYMGITD
+815 SNYLGVSD
-823 YQLYPDPNNTYI
+823 YQLYPDPNNNYI

-842 KLLDVDKVLIRS
+842 KLLDVDKVIIRS

-860 QYNAIEAVV
+860 QYSAIEAVV
-869 TQWQS
+869 AQWQT

-888 YTSNDEPYTNSF
+888 STPNNEPYTNSF
-900 ILNKHIYV
+900 IFNKHIYV
-908 PLMGTANDA
+908 PQMGAASDA

-952 IFDNQLI
+952 IFDNQMI
-959 SVKYIPPVPS
+959 SVKHLPPVPS
-969 SVSQTLTLDVNISH
+969 SVLQTLTFNVNIAH
-983 TNALNQNGTFI
+983 TNALNQSGTYI

-1001 GIWQNSY
+1001 GIWQNSN
-1008 LSLQSKGNW
+1008 LSLQSNGNW

-1029 LFYWISATDVTN
+1029 LFYWISATDVSN

-1055 MLIGAYVPSLSEP
+1055 MLVGAYVPSLSEP
-1068 QVQLQIQGSNV
+1068 QVQLQIQGSNI
-1079 RLSWNAVAYANNYII
+1079 RISWNVVPYANNYVI
-1094 YAANSPDG
+1094 YAADTPQGS
-1102 DFLPVGSTTATFWET
+1102 FLPVGSTSETFWET
-1117 PLNAEKK
+1117 SLIAEKK

>member
-1 MKKLVAL
+1 MKKLVIL
-8 IIAMLLISF
+8 SGLFLLLSF
-17 VLSAEVITTGNGKN
+17 SLSAELLAEGNSKN
-31 SVTVVNDNA
+31 SIILLSDNDK
-40 NETILKYQIGEFEK
+40 ETILEYRISEFEK
-54 NRVLIDGEDWFQI
+54 NKITIEGEDWYQI

-76 EKGYPELPVF
+76 DKGFPELPVL

-97 MAIEVYDIEFKDFP
+97 MAIEVFDIEFKDYA
-111 INVAPSKG
+111 IKVAPSKG
-119 VITRDIEPT
+119 VITRDIDPA
-128 KVPYTFGNIY
+128 KVPYTFGNVY
-138 RENSFYP
+138 QEPFYYP
-145 QTIADLSEPY
+145 NTIANLSEPY

-163 TVLTNPFAYNPVTGT
+163 TVLTNPFAYNPVTGI
-178 LRVYTAFKVRIY
+178 LRVYTYYKVRVY
-190 PDGIDTVNTLNRSRT
+190 NKGTDSVNTFNRSRI
-205 SLSRSFYS
+205 SISRSFYT

-232 SCGKLLVICHTN
+232 SYGKLLVICPTN

-273 TANQLKTYIQNR
+273 TANQLKTYIQNH
-285 YNADNSLTFVQL
+285 YNTDNSLTFVQL

-303 IPTLSYSGS
+303 IPTLSYSG
-312 GGGSDP
+312 GGSDP
-318 GFSLVAGSDN
+318 SFSLVAGSDN

-350 KTILYERDLNT
+350 KSIQYEKDLNT

-373 SAEGSG
+373 SDQG
-379 GQGDNQES
+379 GGDQGDNGES

-410 YDPNASASTVTTNV
+410 YDPGASASTVTTNV
-424 NNGRGFINYVGH
+424 NSGRGFINYVGH

-475 SITCFAEAWMRNAN
+475 SLTCFAEAWMRNAN

-503 WAPPMRAQDEVTDL
+503 WNSPMRAQDEVTDL
-517 LIAEVHTTLGGLYY
+517 LIAEIHTILGGLYY
-531 NGSCKMMDVYGSDG
+531 NGSCEMVDVYGSDG
-545 VNMFK
+545 VKMFK

-565 TPIAMTVSYP
+565 TPLAMTVSHP
-575 ASIYSGTNSVS
+575 ASIYTGTNSVS

-592 NALVAITYN
+592 DALVAITYN

-608 ITNSNGIATVNFTN
+608 FTNSNGIATVSFTN
-622 PPTGAITY
+622 PPTGEITY

-645 LSQINN
+645 LSQINT

-717 RYIVTNN
+717 RYIITNN

-730 DYGPWTIMD
+730 DYGPWTIME
-739 GENNMQLVDFI
+739 GNNNMQMVDFI
-750 YNRTR
+750 YNRPR

-765 ANYLGVNLYQ
+765 ANYMGVNLYQ

-809 AISDMF
+809 AITDMF

-869 TQWQS
+869 TQWQT

-888 YTSNDEPYTNSF
+888 NTPNDEPYTNSF
-900 ILNKHIYV
+900 IFNKYIYV

-931 VTGYAYSNF
+931 ITGYSYSNF

-952 IFDNQLI
+952 IFDNQMI
-959 SVKYIPPVPS
+959 SVQHIPPVPS
-969 SVSQTLTLDVNISH
+969 AVSQTLTFDVNIAH

-1029 LFYWISATDVTN
+1029 LFYWISATDITN

-1050 SQDPF
+1050 DQDPF
-1055 MLIGAYVPSLSEP
+1055 MLVGVYVPAINQP
-1068 QVQLQIQGSNV
+1068 QVQLQIQDNNV
-1079 RLSWNAVAYANNYII
+1079 RISWNAVSYANNYII
-1094 YAANSPDG
+1094 YAANSPDE
-1102 DFLPVGSTTATFWET
+1102 DFLPVGSTSATFWET
-1117 PLNAEKK
+1117 PLNTEKK
-1124 FFKIIAQRVVR
+1124 FFKVIAQRVVR

>member
-1 MKKLVAL
+1 MKKMVILSGL
-8 IIAMLLISF
+8 FLLLSF
-17 VLSAEVITTGNGKN
+17 SLSAELLAEGNSNNSITLLID
-31 SVTVVNDNA
+31 ND
-40 NETILKYQIGEFEK
+40 NETILEYRISEFEK
-54 NRVLIDGEDWFQI
+54 NKITIEGEDWYQI

-76 EKGYPELPVF
+76 DKGFPELPVL

-97 MAIEVYDIEFKDFP
+97 MAIEVFDIEFKDYP
-111 INVAPSKG
+111 IKVAPSKG
-119 VITRDIEPT
+119 VITRDIDPA
-128 KVPYTFGNIY
+128 KVPYTFGNVY
-138 RENSFYP
+138 QEPFYYP
-145 QTIADLSEPY
+145 NTIANLSEPY

-163 TVLTNPFAYNPVTGT
+163 TVLTNPCAYNPVTGI
-178 LRVYTAFKVRIY
+178 LRVYTYFKVRVY
-190 PDGIDTVNTLNRSRT
+190 NKGTDSVNTFNRSRI
-205 SLSRSFYS
+205 SISRSFYT

-232 SCGKLLVICHTN
+232 SYGKLLVICHTN
-244 FLSQIAPYINWKR
+244 FLVQIAPYINWKR

-273 TANQLKTYIQNR
+273 TANQLKTYIQNH
-285 YNADNSLTFVQL
+285 YNTDNSLTFVQL

-303 IPTLSYSGS
+303 IPTLSYSG
-312 GGGSDP
+312 GGSDP
-318 GFSLVAGSDN
+318 SFSLVAGSDN

-350 KTILYERDLNT
+350 KSIQYEKDLNT

-373 SAEGSG
+373 SDQG
-379 GQGDNQES
+379 GGDQGDNGES

-410 YDPNASASTVTTNV
+410 YDPGASASTVTTNV
-424 NNGRGFINYVGH
+424 NSGRGFINYVGH

-446 FSNTDASALTNGNKV
+446 FSNTNASALTNGNKV

-475 SITCFAEAWMRNAN
+475 SLTCFAEAWMRNAN

-503 WAPPMRAQDEVTDL
+503 WNSPMRAQDEVTDL
-517 LIAEVHTTLGGLYY
+517 LIAEIHTILGGLYY
-531 NGSCKMMDVYGSDG
+531 NGSCEMMDVYGSDG
-545 VNMFK
+545 VKMFK

-565 TPIAMTVSYP
+565 TPLAMTVSHP
-575 ASIYSGTNSVS
+575 ASIYTGTNSVS

-592 NALVAITYN
+592 DALVAITYN

-608 ITNSNGIATVNFTN
+608 FTNSNGIATVNFTN
-622 PPTGAITY
+622 PPTGEITY
-630 NVTVTAFN
+630 TVTVTAFN

-645 LSQINN
+645 LSQINT

-717 RYIVTNN
+717 RYIITNN

-730 DYGPWTIMD
+730 DYGPWTIME
-739 GENNMQLVDFI
+739 GNNNMQMVDFI
-750 YNRTR
+750 YNRPR

-809 AISDMF
+809 AITDMF

-888 YTSNDEPYTNSF
+888 NTSNDEPYTNSF
-900 ILNKHIYV
+900 IFNKHIYV

-952 IFDNQLI
+952 IFDNQMI
-959 SVKYIPPVPS
+959 SVQHIPPVPS
-969 SVSQTLTLDVNISH
+969 AVSQTLTFDVNIAH

-1050 SQDPF
+1050 DQDPF
-1055 MLIGAYVPSLSEP
+1055 MLVGVYVPAINQP
-1068 QVQLQIQGSNV
+1068 QVQLQIQDNNV
-1079 RLSWNAVAYANNYII
+1079 RISWNAVSYANNYII
-1094 YAANSPDG
+1094 YAANSPDE
-1102 DFLPVGSTTATFWET
+1102 DFLPVGSTSATFWET
-1117 PLNAEKK
+1117 TLNTEKK
-1124 FFKIIAQRVVR
+1124 FFKVIAQRVVR

>member
-1 MKKLVAL
+1 MKKMVILSGL
-8 IIAMLLISF
+8 FLLLSF
-17 VLSAEVITTGNGKN
+17 SLSAELLAEGNSNNSITLLID
-31 SVTVVNDNA
+31 ND
-40 NETILKYQIGEFEK
+40 NETILEYRISEFEK
-54 NRVLIDGEDWFQI
+54 NKITIEGEDWYQI

-76 EKGYPELPVF
+76 DKGFPELPVL

-97 MAIEVYDIEFKDFP
+97 MAIEVFDIEFKDYP
-111 INVAPSKG
+111 IKVAPSKG
-119 VITRDIEPT
+119 VITRDIDPA
-128 KVPYTFGNIY
+128 KVPYTFGNVY
-138 RENSFYP
+138 QEPFYYP
-145 QTIADLSEPY
+145 NTIANLSEPY

-163 TVLTNPFAYNPVTGT
+163 TVLTNPCAYNPVTGI
-178 LRVYTAFKVRIY
+178 LRVYTYFKVRVY
-190 PDGIDTVNTLNRSRT
+190 NKGTDSVNTFNRSRI
-205 SLSRSFYS
+205 SISRSFYT

-232 SCGKLLVICHTN
+232 SYGKLLVICHTN
-244 FLSQIAPYINWKR
+244 FLSQIAPYINWKK

-273 TANQLKTYIQNR
+273 TANQLKTYIQNH
-285 YNADNSLTFVQL
+285 YNTDNSLTFVQL

-303 IPTLSYSGS
+303 IPTLSYSG
-312 GGGSDP
+312 GGSDP
-318 GFSLVAGSDN
+318 SFSLVAGSDN

-350 KTILYERDLNT
+350 KSIQYEKDLNT
-361 SATWLSKAMGIA
+361 SATWLSQAMGIA
-373 SAEGSG
+373 SDQG
-379 GQGDNQES
+379 GGDQGDNGES

-410 YDPNASASTVTTNV
+410 YDPGASASTVTTNV
-424 NNGRGFINYVGH
+424 NSGRGFINYVGH

-446 FSNTDASALTNGNKV
+446 FSNTNASALTNGNKV

-475 SITCFAEAWMRNAN
+475 SLTCFAEAWMRNAN

-503 WAPPMRAQDEVTDL
+503 WNSPMRAQDEVTDL
-517 LIAEVHTTLGGLYY
+517 LIAEIHTILGGLYY
-531 NGSCKMMDVYGSDG
+531 NGSCEMMDVYGSDG
-545 VNMFK
+545 VKMFK

-565 TPIAMTVSYP
+565 TPLAMTVSHP
-575 ASIYSGTNSVS
+575 ASIYTGTNSVS

-592 NALVAITYN
+592 DALVAITYN

-608 ITNSNGIATVNFTN
+608 FTNSNGIATVNFTN
-622 PPTGAITY
+622 PPTGEITY
-630 NVTVTAFN
+630 TVTVTAFN

-645 LSQINN
+645 LSQINT

-704 SALSTNGINMANV
+704 SALSANGINMTNV
-717 RYIVTNN
+717 RYIITNN

-730 DYGPWTIMD
+730 DYGPWTIME
-739 GENNMQLVDFI
+739 GNNNMQMVDFI
-750 YNRTR
+750 YNRPR

-809 AISDMF
+809 AITDMF

-888 YTSNDEPYTNSF
+888 NTSNDEPYTNSF
-900 ILNKHIYV
+900 IFNKHIYV

-952 IFDNQLI
+952 IFDNQMI
-959 SVKYIPPVPS
+959 SVQHIPPVLS
-969 SVSQTLTLDVNISH
+969 AVSQTLTFDVNIAH

-1050 SQDPF
+1050 DQDPF
-1055 MLIGAYVPSLSEP
+1055 MLVGVYVPAINQP
-1068 QVQLQIQGSNV
+1068 QVQLQIQDNNV
-1079 RLSWNAVAYANNYII
+1079 RISWNAVSYANNYII
-1094 YAANSPDG
+1094 YAANSPDE
-1102 DFLPVGSTTATFWET
+1102 DFLPVGSTSATFWET
-1117 PLNAEKK
+1117 TLNTEKK
-1124 FFKIIAQRVVR
+1124 FFKVIAQRVVR

>member
-1 MKKLVAL
+1 MKKLVIL
-8 IIAMLLISF
+8 SGLFLLLSF
-17 VLSAEVITTGNGKN
+17 SLSAELLAEGNSKN
-31 SVTVVNDNA
+31 SIILLSDNDK
-40 NETILKYQIGEFEK
+40 ETILEYRISEFEK
-54 NRVLIDGEDWFQI
+54 NKITIEGEDWYQI

-76 EKGYPELPVF
+76 DKGFPELPVL

-97 MAIEVYDIEFKDFP
+97 MAIEVFDIEFKDYP
-111 INVAPSKG
+111 IKVAPSKG
-119 VITRDIEPT
+119 VITRDIDPA
-128 KVPYTFGNIY
+128 KVPYTFGNVY
-138 RENSFYP
+138 QEPFYYP
-145 QTIADLSEPY
+145 NTIANLSEPY

-163 TVLTNPFAYNPVTGT
+163 TVLTNPFAYNPVTGS
-178 LRVYTAFKVRIY
+178 LRVYTYFKVRVY
-190 PDGIDTVNTLNRSRT
+190 NKGTDSVNTFNRFRISI
-205 SLSRSFYS
+205 SRSFYT

-232 SCGKLLVICHTN
+232 SYGKLLVICPTN

-273 TANQLKTYIQNR
+273 TANQLKTYIQNH
-285 YNADNSLTFVQL
+285 YNTDNSLTFVQL

-303 IPTLSYSGS
+303 IPTLSYSG
-312 GGGSDP
+312 GGSDP
-318 GFSLVAGSDN
+318 SFSLVAGSDN

-350 KTILYERDLNT
+350 KSIQYEKDLNT

-373 SAEGSG
+373 SDQG
-379 GQGDNQES
+379 GGDQGDNGES

-410 YDPNASASTVTTNV
+410 YDPGASASTVTTNV
-424 NNGRGFINYVGH
+424 NSGRGFINYVGH

-475 SITCFAEAWMRNAN
+475 SLTCFAEAWMRNAN

-503 WAPPMRAQDEVTDL
+503 WNSPMRAQDEVTDL
-517 LIAEVHTTLGGLYY
+517 LIAEIHTILGGLYY
-531 NGSCKMMDVYGSDG
+531 NGSCEMMDVYGSDG
-545 VNMFK
+545 VKMFK

-565 TPIAMTVSYP
+565 TPLAMTVSHP
-575 ASIYSGTNSVS
+575 ASIYTGTNSVS

-592 NALVAITYN
+592 DALVAITYN

-608 ITNSNGIATVNFTN
+608 FTNSNGIATVNFTN
-622 PPTGAITY
+622 PPTGEITY
-630 NVTVTAFN
+630 TVTVTAFN

-645 LSQINN
+645 LSQINT

-717 RYIVTNN
+717 RYIITNN

-730 DYGPWTIMD
+730 DYGPWTIME
-739 GENNMQLVDFI
+739 GNNNMQMVDFI
-750 YNRTR
+750 YNRPR

-809 AISDMF
+809 AIADMF
-815 NTYMGITD
+815 NTYLGITD

-842 KLLDVDKVLIRS
+842 KLLDVDKVIIRS

-869 TQWQS
+869 TLWQS

-888 YTSNDEPYTNSF
+888 NTPNDEPYTNSF
-900 ILNKHIYV
+900 IFNKYIYV

-952 IFDNQLI
+952 IFDNQMI
-959 SVKYIPPVPS
+959 SVQHIPPVPS
-969 SVSQTLTLDVNISH
+969 AVSQTLTFDVNIAH

-1050 SQDPF
+1050 DQDPF
-1055 MLIGAYVPSLSEP
+1055 MLVGVYVPAINQP
-1068 QVQLQIQGSNV
+1068 QVQLQIQDNNV
-1079 RLSWNAVAYANNYII
+1079 RISWNAVSYANNYII
-1094 YAANSPDG
+1094 YAANSPDE
-1102 DFLPVGSTTATFWET
+1102 DFLPVGSTSATFWET
-1117 PLNAEKK
+1117 TLNTEKK
-1124 FFKIIAQRVVR
+1124 FFKVIAQRVVR

>member
-1 MKKLVAL
+1 MVILSGL
-8 IIAMLLISF
+8 FLLLSF
-17 VLSAEVITTGNGKN
+17 SLSAELLAEGNSNNSITLLID
-31 SVTVVNDNA
+31 ND
-40 NETILKYQIGEFEK
+40 NETILEYRISEFEK
-54 NRVLIDGEDWFQI
+54 NKITIEGEDWYQI

-76 EKGYPELPVF
+76 DKGFPELPVL

-97 MAIEVYDIEFKDFP
+97 MAIEVFDIEFKDYP
-111 INVAPSKG
+111 IKVAPSKG
-119 VITRDIEPT
+119 VITRDIDPA
-128 KVPYTFGNIY
+128 KVPYTFGNVY
-138 RENSFYP
+138 QEPFYYP
-145 QTIADLSEPY
+145 NTIANLSEPY

-163 TVLTNPFAYNPVTGT
+163 TVLTNPFAYNPVTGI
-178 LRVYTAFKVRIY
+178 LRVYTYYKVRVY
-190 PDGIDTVNTLNRSRT
+190 NKGTDSVNTFNRSRI
-205 SLSRSFYS
+205 SISRSFYT

-232 SCGKLLVICHTN
+232 SYGKLLVICPTN

-273 TANQLKTYIQNR
+273 TANQLKTYIQNH
-285 YNADNSLTFVQL
+285 YNTDNSLTFVQL

-303 IPTLSYSGS
+303 IPTLSYSG
-312 GGGSDP
+312 GGSDP
-318 GFSLVAGSDN
+318 SFSLVAGSDN

-336 FSAQTTAEVTAQVN
+336 FSAQTTAEVTDQVN
-350 KTILYERDLNT
+350 KSIQYEKDLNT

-373 SAEGSG
+373 SDQG
-379 GQGDNQES
+379 GGDQGDNGES

-410 YDPNASASTVTTNV
+410 YDPGASASTVTTNV
-424 NNGRGFINYVGH
+424 NSGRGFINYVGH

-475 SITCFAEAWMRNAN
+475 SLTCFAEAWMRNAN

-503 WAPPMRAQDEVTDL
+503 WNSPMRAQDEVTDL
-517 LIAEVHTTLGGLYY
+517 LIAEIHTILGGLYY
-531 NGSCKMMDVYGSDG
+531 NGSCEMVDVYGSDG
-545 VNMFK
+545 VKMFK

-565 TPIAMTVSYP
+565 TPLAMTVSHP
-575 ASIYSGTNSVS
+575 ASIYTGTNSVS

-592 NALVAITYN
+592 DALVAITYN

-608 ITNSNGIATVNFTN
+608 FTNSNGIATVNFTN
-622 PPTGAITY
+622 PPTGEITY
-630 NVTVTAFN
+630 TVTVTAFN

-645 LSQINN
+645 LSQINT

-704 SALSTNGINMANV
+704 SALSANGINMTNV
-717 RYIVTNN
+717 RYIITNN

-730 DYGPWTIMD
+730 DYGPWTIME
-739 GENNMQLVDFI
+739 GNNNMQMVDFI
-750 YNRTR
+750 YNRPR

-809 AISDMF
+809 AITDMF

-888 YTSNDEPYTNSF
+888 NTSNDEPYTNSF
-900 ILNKHIYV
+900 IFNKHIYV

-952 IFDNQLI
+952 IFDNQMI
-959 SVKYIPPVPS
+959 SVQHIPPVPS
-969 SVSQTLTLDVNISH
+969 AVSQTLTFDVNIAH

-1050 SQDPF
+1050 DQDPF
-1055 MLIGAYVPSLSEP
+1055 MLVGVYVPAINQP
-1068 QVQLQIQGSNV
+1068 QVQLQIQDNNV
-1079 RLSWNAVAYANNYII
+1079 RISWNAVSYANNYII
-1094 YAANSPDG
+1094 YAANSPDE
-1102 DFLPVGSTTATFWET
+1102 DFLPVGSTSATFWET
-1117 PLNAEKK
+1117 PLNTEKK
-1124 FFKIIAQRVVR
+1124 FFKVIAQRVVR

>member
-1 MKKLVAL
+1 MKKMVILSGL
-8 IIAMLLISF
+8 FLLLSF
-17 VLSAEVITTGNGKN
+17 SLSAELLAEGNSNNSITLLID
-31 SVTVVNDNA
+31 ND
-40 NETILKYQIGEFEK
+40 NETILEYRISEFEK
-54 NRVLIDGEDWFQI
+54 NKITIEGEDWYQI

-76 EKGYPELPVF
+76 DKGFPELPVL

-97 MAIEVYDIEFKDFP
+97 MAIEVFDIEFKDYP
-111 INVAPSKG
+111 IKVAPSKG
-119 VITRDIEPT
+119 VITRDIDPA
-128 KVPYTFGNIY
+128 KVPYTFGNVY
-138 RENSFYP
+138 QEPFYYP
-145 QTIADLSEPY
+145 NTIANLSEPY

-163 TVLTNPFAYNPVTGT
+163 TVLTNPCAYNPVTGI
-178 LRVYTAFKVRIY
+178 LRVYTYFKVRVY
-190 PDGIDTVNTLNRSRT
+190 NKGTDSVNTFNRSRI
-205 SLSRSFYS
+205 SISRSFYT

-232 SCGKLLVICHTN
+232 SYGKLLVICHTN
-244 FLSQIAPYINWKR
+244 FLVQIAPYINWKR

-273 TANQLKTYIQNR
+273 TANQLKTYIQNH
-285 YNADNSLTFVQL
+285 YNTDNSLTFVQL

-303 IPTLSYSGS
+303 IPTLSYSG
-312 GGGSDP
+312 GGSDP
-318 GFSLVAGSDN
+318 SFSLVAGSDN

-350 KTILYERDLNT
+350 KSIQYEKDLNT

-373 SAEGSG
+373 SDQG
-379 GQGDNQES
+379 GGDQGDNGES

-410 YDPNASASTVTTNV
+410 YDPGASASTVTTNV
-424 NNGRGFINYVGH
+424 NSGRGFINYVGH

-446 FSNTDASALTNGNKV
+446 FSNTNASALTNGNKV

-475 SITCFAEAWMRNAN
+475 SLTCFAEAWMRNAN

-503 WAPPMRAQDEVTDL
+503 WNSPMRAQDEVTDL
-517 LIAEVHTTLGGLYY
+517 LIAEIHTILGGLYY
-531 NGSCKMMDVYGSDG
+531 NGSCEMMDVYGSDG
-545 VNMFK
+545 VKMFK

-565 TPIAMTVSYP
+565 TPLAMTVSHP
-575 ASIYSGTNSVS
+575 ASIYTGTNSVS

-592 NALVAITYN
+592 DALVAITYN

-608 ITNSNGIATVNFTN
+608 FTNSNGIATVNFTN
-622 PPTGAITY
+622 PPTGEITY
-630 NVTVTAFN
+630 TVTVTAFN

-645 LSQINN
+645 LSQINT

-704 SALSTNGINMANV
+704 SALSANGINMTNV
-717 RYIVTNN
+717 RYIITNN

-730 DYGPWTIMD
+730 DYGPWTIME
-739 GENNMQLVDFI
+739 GNNNMQMVDFI
-750 YNRTR
+750 YNRPR

-809 AISDMF
+809 AITDMF

-888 YTSNDEPYTNSF
+888 NTSNDEPYTNSF
-900 ILNKHIYV
+900 IFNKHIYV

-952 IFDNQLI
+952 IFDNQMI
-959 SVKYIPPVPS
+959 SVQHIPPVPS
-969 SVSQTLTLDVNISH
+969 AVSQTLTFDVNIAH

-1008 LSLQSKGNW
+1008 MSLQSKGNW

-1050 SQDPF
+1050 DQDPF
-1055 MLIGAYVPSLSEP
+1055 MLVGVYVPAINQP
-1068 QVQLQIQGSNV
+1068 QVQLQIQDNNV
-1079 RLSWNAVAYANNYII
+1079 RISWNAVSYANNYII
-1094 YAANSPDG
+1094 YAANSPDE
-1102 DFLPVGSTTATFWET
+1102 DFLPVGSTSATFWET
-1117 PLNAEKK
+1117 TLNTEKK
-1124 FFKIIAQRVVR
+1124 FFKVIAQRVVR

>member
-1 MKKLVAL
+1 MVILSGL
-8 IIAMLLISF
+8 FLLLSF
-17 VLSAEVITTGNGKN
+17 SLSAELLAEGNSNNSITLLID
-31 SVTVVNDNA
+31 ND
-40 NETILKYQIGEFEK
+40 NETILEYRISEFEK
-54 NRVLIDGEDWFQI
+54 NKITIEGEDWYQI

-76 EKGYPELPVF
+76 DKGFPELPVL

-97 MAIEVYDIEFKDFP
+97 MAIEVFDIEFKDYP
-111 INVAPSKG
+111 IKVAPSKG
-119 VITRDIEPT
+119 VITRDIDPA
-128 KVPYTFGNIY
+128 KVPYTFGNVY
-138 RENSFYP
+138 QEPFYYP
-145 QTIADLSEPY
+145 NTIANLSEPY

-163 TVLTNPFAYNPVTGT
+163 TVLTNPFAYNPVTGI
-178 LRVYTAFKVRIY
+178 LRVYTYFKVRVY
-190 PDGIDTVNTLNRSRT
+190 NKGTDSVNTFNRSRI
-205 SLSRSFYS
+205 SISRSFYT

-232 SCGKLLVICHTN
+232 SYGKLLVICPTN

-273 TANQLKTYIQNR
+273 TANQLKTYIQNH
-285 YNADNSLTFVQL
+285 YNTDNSLTFVQL

-303 IPTLSYSGS
+303 IPTLSYSG
-312 GGGSDP
+312 GGSDP
-318 GFSLVAGSDN
+318 SFSLVAGSDN

-350 KTILYERDLNT
+350 KSIQYEKDLNT

-373 SAEGSG
+373 SDQG
-379 GQGDNQES
+379 GGDQGDNGES

-410 YDPNASASTVTTNV
+410 YDPGASASTVTTNV
-424 NNGRGFINYVGH
+424 NSGRGFINYVGH

-475 SITCFAEAWMRNAN
+475 SLTCFAEAWMRNAN

-503 WAPPMRAQDEVTDL
+503 WNSPMRAQDEVTDL
-517 LIAEVHTTLGGLYY
+517 LIAEIHTILGGLYY
-531 NGSCKMMDVYGSDG
+531 NGSCEMMDVYGSDG
-545 VNMFK
+545 VKMFK

-565 TPIAMTVSYP
+565 TPLAMTVSHP
-575 ASIYSGTNSVS
+575 ASIYTGTNSVS

-592 NALVAITYN
+592 DALVAITYN

-608 ITNSNGIATVNFTN
+608 FTNSNGIATVNFTN
-622 PPTGAITY
+622 PPTGEITY
-630 NVTVTAFN
+630 TVTVTAFN

-645 LSQINN
+645 LSQINT

-717 RYIVTNN
+717 RYIITNN

-730 DYGPWTIMD
+730 DYGPWTIME
-739 GENNMQLVDFI
+739 GNNNMQMVDFI
-750 YNRTR
+750 YNRPR

-809 AISDMF
+809 AITDMF

-888 YTSNDEPYTNSF
+888 NTSNDEPYTNSF
-900 ILNKHIYV
+900 IFNKHIYV

-952 IFDNQLI
+952 IFDNQMI
-959 SVKYIPPVPS
+959 SVQHIPPVLS
-969 SVSQTLTLDVNISH
+969 AVSQTLTFDVNIAH

-1050 SQDPF
+1050 DQDPF
-1055 MLIGAYVPSLSEP
+1055 MLVGVYVPAINQP
-1068 QVQLQIQGSNV
+1068 QVQLQIQDNNV
-1079 RLSWNAVAYANNYII
+1079 RISWNAVSYANNYII
-1094 YAANSPDG
+1094 YAANSPDE
-1102 DFLPVGSTTATFWET
+1102 DFLPVGSTSATFWET
-1117 PLNAEKK
+1117 TLNTEKK
-1124 FFKIIAQRVVR
+1124 FFKVIAQRVVR

>member
-1 MKKLVAL
+1 MKKMVILSGL
-8 IIAMLLISF
+8 FLLLSF
-17 VLSAEVITTGNGKN
+17 SLSAELLAEGNSNNSITLLID
-31 SVTVVNDNA
+31 ND
-40 NETILKYQIGEFEK
+40 NETILEYRISEFEK
-54 NRVLIDGEDWFQI
+54 NKITIEGEDWYQI

-76 EKGYPELPVF
+76 DKGFPELPVL

-97 MAIEVYDIEFKDFP
+97 MAIEVFDIEFKDYP
-111 INVAPSKG
+111 IKVAPSKG
-119 VITRDIEPT
+119 VITRDIDPA
-128 KVPYTFGNIY
+128 KVPYTFGNVY
-138 RENSFYP
+138 QEPFYYP
-145 QTIADLSEPY
+145 NTIANLSEPY

-163 TVLTNPFAYNPVTGT
+163 TVLTNPFAYNPVTGI
-178 LRVYTAFKVRIY
+178 LRVYTYFKVRVYNKGTDRI
-190 PDGIDTVNTLNRSRT
+190 NTFNRSRI
-205 SLSRSFYS
+205 SISRSFYT

-232 SCGKLLVICHTN
+232 SYGKLLVICPTN

-273 TANQLKTYIQNR
+273 TANQLKTYIQNH
-285 YNADNSLTFVQL
+285 YNTDNSLTFVQL

-303 IPTLSYSGS
+303 IPTLSYSG
-312 GGGSDP
+312 GGSDP
-318 GFSLVAGSDN
+318 SFSLVAGSDN

-336 FSAQTTAEVTAQVN
+336 FSAQTTAEVIAQVN
-350 KTILYERDLNT
+350 KSIQYEKDLNT

-373 SAEGSG
+373 SDQG
-379 GQGDNQES
+379 GGDQGDNGES

-410 YDPNASASTVTTNV
+410 YDPGASASTVTTNV
-424 NNGRGFINYVGH
+424 NSGRGFINYVGH

-475 SITCFAEAWMRNAN
+475 SLTCFAEAWMRNAN

-503 WAPPMRAQDEVTDL
+503 WNSPMRAQDEVTDL
-517 LIAEVHTTLGGLYY
+517 LIAEIHTILGGLYY
-531 NGSCKMMDVYGSDG
+531 NGSCEMMDVYGSDG
-545 VNMFK
+545 VKMFK

-565 TPIAMTVSYP
+565 TPLAMTVSHP
-575 ASIYSGTNSVS
+575 ASIYTGTNSVS

-592 NALVAITYN
+592 DALVAITYN

-608 ITNSNGIATVNFTN
+608 FTNSNGIATVNFTN
-622 PPTGAITY
+622 PPTGEITY
-630 NVTVTAFN
+630 TVTVTAFN

-704 SALSTNGINMANV
+704 SALSTNGINMTNV
-717 RYIVTNN
+717 RYIITNN

-730 DYGPWTIMD
+730 DYGPWTIME
-739 GENNMQLVDFI
+739 GNNNMQMVDFI
-750 YNRTR
+750 YNRPR

-809 AISDMF
+809 AITDMF

-842 KLLDVDKVLIRS
+842 KLLDVDKVIIRS

-888 YTSNDEPYTNSF
+888 NTSNDEPYTNSF
-900 ILNKHIYV
+900 IFNKHIYV

-952 IFDNQLI
+952 IFDNQMI
-959 SVKYIPPVPS
+959 SVQHIPPVPS
-969 SVSQTLTLDVNISH
+969 AVSQTLTFDVNIAH

-1050 SQDPF
+1050 DQDPF
-1055 MLIGAYVPSLSEP
+1055 MLVGVYVPAINQP
-1068 QVQLQIQGSNV
+1068 QVQLQIQDNNV
-1079 RLSWNAVAYANNYII
+1079 RISWNAVSYANNYII
-1094 YAANSPDG
+1094 YAANSPDE
-1102 DFLPVGSTTATFWET
+1102 DFLPVGSTSATFWET
-1117 PLNAEKK
+1117 TLNTEKK
-1124 FFKIIAQRVVR
+1124 FFKVIAQRVVR

>member
-1 MKKLVAL
+1 MKKMVILSGL
-8 IIAMLLISF
+8 FLLLSF
-17 VLSAEVITTGNGKN
+17 SLSAELLAEGNSNNSITLLID
-31 SVTVVNDNA
+31 ND
-40 NETILKYQIGEFEK
+40 NETILEYRISEFEK
-54 NRVLIDGEDWFQI
+54 NKITIEGEDWYQI

-76 EKGYPELPVF
+76 DKGFPELPVL

-97 MAIEVYDIEFKDFP
+97 MAIEVFDIEFKDYP
-111 INVAPSKG
+111 IKVAPSKG
-119 VITRDIEPT
+119 VITRDIDPA
-128 KVPYTFGNIY
+128 KVPYTFGNVY
-138 RENSFYP
+138 QEPFYYP
-145 QTIADLSEPY
+145 NTIANLSEPY

-163 TVLTNPFAYNPVTGT
+163 TVLTNPFAYNPVTGI
-178 LRVYTAFKVRIY
+178 LRVYTYFKVRVY
-190 PDGIDTVNTLNRSRT
+190 NKGTDSVNTFNRSRI
-205 SLSRSFYS
+205 SISRSFYT

-232 SCGKLLVICHTN
+232 SYGKLLVICHTN
-244 FLSQIAPYINWKR
+244 FLVQIAPYINWKR

-273 TANQLKTYIQNR
+273 TANQLKTYIQNH
-285 YNADNSLTFVQL
+285 YNTDNSLTFVQL

-303 IPTLSYSGS
+303 IPTLSYSG
-312 GGGSDP
+312 GGSDP
-318 GFSLVAGSDN
+318 SFSLVAGSDN

-350 KTILYERDLNT
+350 KSIQYEKDLNT

-373 SAEGSG
+373 SDQG
-379 GQGDNQES
+379 GGDQGDNGES

-410 YDPNASASTVTTNV
+410 YDPGASASTVTTNV
-424 NNGRGFINYVGH
+424 NSGRGFINYVGH

-446 FSNTDASALTNGNKV
+446 FSNTNASALTNGNKV

-475 SITCFAEAWMRNAN
+475 SLTCFAEAWMRNAN

-503 WAPPMRAQDEVTDL
+503 WNSPMRAQDEVTDL
-517 LIAEVHTTLGGLYY
+517 LIAEIHTILGGLYY
-531 NGSCKMMDVYGSDG
+531 NGSCEMMDVYGSDG
-545 VNMFK
+545 VKMFK

-565 TPIAMTVSYP
+565 TPLAMTVSHP
-575 ASIYSGTNSVS
+575 ASIYTGTNSVS

-592 NALVAITYN
+592 DALVAITYN

-608 ITNSNGIATVNFTN
+608 FTNSNGIATVNFTN
-622 PPTGAITY
+622 PPTGEITY
-630 NVTVTAFN
+630 TVTVTAFN

-645 LSQINN
+645 LSQINT

-704 SALSTNGINMANV
+704 SALSANGINMTNV
-717 RYIVTNN
+717 RYIITNN

-730 DYGPWTIMD
+730 DYGPWTIME
-739 GENNMQLVDFI
+739 GNNNMQMVDFI
-750 YNRTR
+750 YNRPR

-809 AISDMF
+809 AITDMF

-888 YTSNDEPYTNSF
+888 NTSNDEPYTNSF
-900 ILNKHIYV
+900 IFNKHIYV

-952 IFDNQLI
+952 IFDNQMI
-959 SVKYIPPVPS
+959 SVQHIPPVPS
-969 SVSQTLTLDVNISH
+969 AVSQTLTFDVNIAH

-1050 SQDPF
+1050 DQDPF
-1055 MLIGAYVPSLSEP
+1055 MLVGVYVPAINQP
-1068 QVQLQIQGSNV
+1068 QVQLQIQDNNV
-1079 RLSWNAVAYANNYII
+1079 RISWNAVSYANNYII
-1094 YAANSPDG
+1094 YAANSPDE
-1102 DFLPVGSTTATFWET
+1102 DFLPVGSTSATFWET
-1117 PLNAEKK
+1117 TLNTEKK
-1124 FFKIIAQRVVR
+1124 FFKVIAQRVVR

>member
-1 MKKLVAL
+1 MKKLAAL
-8 IIAMLLISF
+8 LISMLLISV

-31 SVTVVNDNA
+31 SVTIVNDNA
-40 NETILKYQIGEFEK
+40 DETILQFQIGEFEK
-54 NRVLIDGEDWFQI
+54 NRVFIEGEDWFQI
-67 RLPKEGITQ
+67 LLPKEGITQ

-86 NRSIIIPDQAL
+86 NRSIIIPEQAL
-97 MAIEVYDIEFKDFP
+97 MAMEVFDIEYKDFQ
-111 INVAPSKG
+111 IKVAPSKG
-119 VITRDIEPT
+119 VITRNIEPT
-128 KVPYTFGNIY
+128 SVPYIFKDIY

-190 PDGIDTVNTLNRSRT
+190 PEGIDTVNTLNRSRA

-213 LYENHFL
+213 LYENQFL

-232 SCGKLLVICHTN
+232 SYGKLLVICHTN

-303 IPTLSYSGS
+303 IPTLSYSG
-312 GGGSDP
+312 GGSDP

-336 FSAQTTAEVTAQVN
+336 FSAQTAAEVTAQVN

-387 DITHMNLIRTDLLN
+387 DITHTNLIRTDLLN

-410 YDPNASASTVTTNV
+410 YDPGASASTVTTNV

-436 GSNTSWSTTG
+436 GADTYWVTTNFNNT
-446 FSNTDASALTNGNKV
+446 NALALTNGNKV

-475 SITCFAEAWMRNAN
+475 SQTCFAEAWMRNAN

-503 WAPPMRAQDEVTDL
+503 WASPMRAQDEVTDL
-517 LIAEVHTTLGGLYY
+517 LIAETHTTLGGLYY
-531 NGSCKMMDVYGSDG
+531 NGSCKMMDVYSSDG
-545 VNMFK
+545 VNMFR

-565 TPIAMTVSYP
+565 TPIAMAVSYP
-575 ASIYSGTNSVS
+575 STIGIGTNSVS

-592 NALVAITYN
+592 GALVALTYN

-608 ITNSNGIATVNFTN
+608 FTNSNGIATVNITN
-622 PPTGAITY
+622 PPTGEMAYTL
-630 NVTVTAFN
+630 TVTAFN
-638 RVTYIGT
+638 RVTYTGT
-645 LSQINN
+645 LSQINTA
-651 STPEQPRFVAEWEPA
+651 TPSQPRFVAEWEPA
-666 KGSIIRYPL
+666 KGSIIRYPV
-675 GLPYSLLIDLSNNGL
+675 GLPYTMIADLSNNGL
-690 LYVVVSSSLQATCN
+690 LYVVVSSSSQATCN
-704 SALSTNGINMANV
+704 SAFSTNGINMANV
-717 RYIVTNN
+717 RYIITNN

-739 GENNMQLVDFI
+739 GDNNLQLIDFT
-750 YNRTR
+750 YNRQR
-755 PNDDAVPSAI
+755 PNDDLVPTAV
-765 ANYLGVNLYQ
+765 ANFLGVTLYK

-785 MTDGQGKAMSTNL
+785 MTDGQGKAISTNL
-798 VLTENSSLSQS
+798 VLTENASLSQD
-809 AISDMF
+809 AINTMF
-815 NTYMGITD
+815 SNYLGVSD
-823 YQLYPDPNNTYI
+823 YQLYPDPNNNYI

-842 KLLDVDKVLIRS
+842 KLLDVDKVIIRS

-860 QYNAIEAVV
+860 QYSAIEAVV
-869 TQWQS
+869 AQWQT

-888 YTSNDEPYTNSF
+888 STPNDEPYTNSF
-900 ILNKHIYV
+900 IFNKHIYV
-908 PLMGTANDA
+908 PQMGAASDA

-931 VTGYAYSNF
+931 VTGYSYSDF

-952 IFDNQLI
+952 IFDNQMI
-959 SVKYIPPVPS
+959 SVKHLPPVPS
-969 SVSQTLTLDVNISH
+969 SVLQTLTFNVNIAH
-983 TNALNQNGTFI
+983 TNALNQSGTYI

-1001 GIWQNSY
+1001 GIWQNSS
-1008 LSLQSKGNW
+1008 LSLQSNGNW

-1029 LFYWISATDVTN
+1029 LFYWISATDVSN

-1055 MLIGAYVPSLSEP
+1055 MLVGAYVPSLSEP
-1068 QVQLQIQGSNV
+1068 QVQLQIQGSDV
-1079 RLSWNAVAYANNYII
+1079 RISWNVVPYANNYVI
-1094 YAANSPDG
+1094 YAADTPQGS
-1102 DFLPVGSTTATFWET
+1102 FLPVGSTSETYWET
-1117 PLNAEKK
+1117 SLIAEKK

>member
-1 MKKLVAL
+1 MKKMVILSGL
-8 IIAMLLISF
+8 FLLLSF
-17 VLSAEVITTGNGKN
+17 SLSAELLAEGNSNNSITLLID
-31 SVTVVNDNA
+31 ND
-40 NETILKYQIGEFEK
+40 NETILEYRISEFEK
-54 NRVLIDGEDWFQI
+54 NKITIEGEDWYQI

-76 EKGYPELPVF
+76 DKGFPELPVL

-97 MAIEVYDIEFKDFP
+97 MAIEVFDIEFKDYP
-111 INVAPSKG
+111 IKVAPSKG
-119 VITRDIEPT
+119 VITRDIDPA
-128 KVPYTFGNIY
+128 KVPYTFGNVY
-138 RENSFYP
+138 QEPFYYP
-145 QTIADLSEPY
+145 NTIANLSEPY

-163 TVLTNPFAYNPVTGT
+163 TVLTNPCAYNPVTGI
-178 LRVYTAFKVRIY
+178 LRVYTYFKVRVY
-190 PDGIDTVNTLNRSRT
+190 NKGTDSVNTFNRSRI
-205 SLSRSFYS
+205 SISRSFYT

-232 SCGKLLVICHTN
+232 SYGKLLVICHTN
-244 FLSQIAPYINWKR
+244 FLVQIAPYINWKR

-273 TANQLKTYIQNR
+273 TANQLKTYIQNH
-285 YNADNSLTFVQL
+285 YNTDNSLTFVQL

-303 IPTLSYSGS
+303 IPTLSYSG
-312 GGGSDP
+312 GGSDP
-318 GFSLVAGSDN
+318 SFSLVAGSDN

-350 KTILYERDLNT
+350 KSIQYEKDLNT

-373 SAEGSG
+373 SDQG
-379 GQGDNQES
+379 GGDQGDNGES

-410 YDPNASASTVTTNV
+410 YDPGASASTVTTNV
-424 NNGRGFINYVGH
+424 NSGRGFINYVGH

-475 SITCFAEAWMRNAN
+475 SLTCFAEAWMRNAN

-503 WAPPMRAQDEVTDL
+503 WNSPMRAQDEVTDL
-517 LIAEVHTTLGGLYY
+517 LIAEIHTILGGLYY
-531 NGSCKMMDVYGSDG
+531 NGSCEMMDVYGSDG
-545 VNMFK
+545 VKMFK

-565 TPIAMTVSYP
+565 TPLAMTVSHP
-575 ASIYSGTNSVS
+575 ASIYTGTNSVS

-592 NALVAITYN
+592 DALVAITYN

-608 ITNSNGIATVNFTN
+608 FTNSNGIATVNFTN
-622 PPTGAITY
+622 PPTGEITY
-630 NVTVTAFN
+630 TVTVTAFN

-645 LSQINN
+645 LSQINT

-704 SALSTNGINMANV
+704 SALSANGINMTNV
-717 RYIVTNN
+717 RYIITNN

-730 DYGPWTIMD
+730 DYGPWTIME
-739 GENNMQLVDFI
+739 GNNNMQMVDFI
-750 YNRTR
+750 YNRPR

-809 AISDMF
+809 AITDMF

-888 YTSNDEPYTNSF
+888 NTSNDEPYTNSF
-900 ILNKHIYV
+900 IFNKHIYV

-952 IFDNQLI
+952 IFDNQMI
-959 SVKYIPPVPS
+959 SVQHIPPVPS
-969 SVSQTLTLDVNISH
+969 AVSQTLTFDVNIAH

-1050 SQDPF
+1050 DQDPF
-1055 MLIGAYVPSLSEP
+1055 MLVGVYVPAINQP
-1068 QVQLQIQGSNV
+1068 QVQLQIQDNNV
-1079 RLSWNAVAYANNYII
+1079 RISWNAVSYANNYII
-1094 YAANSPDG
+1094 YAANSPDE
-1102 DFLPVGSTTATFWET
+1102 DFLPVGSTSATFWET
-1117 PLNAEKK
+1117 TLNTEKK
-1124 FFKIIAQRVVR
+1124 FFKVIAQRVVR